1 MHTRSDSYDRMKRND
16 NRDNRELLQNSDCI
30 EESKQTSI
38 ARLLRDYNEPASAGT
53 ENTKPF
59 VRQYNV

>member
-1 MHTRSDSYDRMKRND
+1 MKRND

-30 EESKQTSI
+30 EESKQISI
-38 ARLLRDYNEPASAGT
+38 ARILRDYNEPASAGT
-53 ENTKPF
+53 ENTKPL